1 MRIAMTGST
10 GLIGSRLVRHLT
22 QSGCKVTRIVRGP
35 TPEGVNTRVLR
46 WQPDC
51 GWIDRDRLEGH
62 DVIIHLAGENI
73 AAGRWTNRRKQ
84 RILYSRREG
93 TRLLC
98 EALAGLKH
106 PPQTLLSASAVG
118 YYGNKAS
125 GQTVTEA
132 DSAGEGFLAQVSREW
147 EQSTLPAQEAGIRVV
162 QLRFGMVLSR
172 EGGALAAMLPV
183 FRLGIGGRL
192 GRGDQMMSWIA
203 LDEIPSAVDFILK
216 EEHLSGPINMV
227 APHCVTNREFTR
239 ALGRVLRRPTLFAL
253 PAPVARL
260 ALGEI
265 AESLLLK
272 GCPVV
277 PQRLT
282 DAGYRFRWPD
292 LEAALRHQLKAE

>member
-1 MRIAMTGST
+1 
-10 GLIGSRLVRHLT
+10 
-22 QSGCKVTRIVRGP
+22 
-35 TPEGVNTRVLR
+35 
-46 WQPDC
+46 
-51 GWIDRDRLEGH
+51 
-62 DVIIHLAGENI
+62 
-73 AAGRWTNRRKQ
+73 RRKQ

-227 APHCVTNREFTR
+227 APHC
-239 ALGRVLRRPTLFAL
+239 
-253 PAPVARL
+253 
-260 ALGEI
+260 
-265 AESLLLK
+265 
-272 GCPVV
+272 
-277 PQRLT
+277 
-282 DAGYRFRWPD
+282 
-292 LEAALRHQLKAE
+292 